1 MRPVSVLPVV
11 VIVCVLASACAS
23 GADENAPKTPS
34 PGSSST
40 SPEPSPEP
48 TADPVV
54 DPQAPLA
61 DLHLDCAGE
70 GDPTVVLVAGLNT
83 SGDTFSDLQRRLS
96 GTARTCFYDRAGIG
110 DSSPLDPAAPDPSPG
125 SAAADLSATLSA
137 AGIEPPYVLL
147 GWSYGGLV
155 TQAYAADF
163 PDDVTAL
170 VLEDTSVR
178 EQFTAGGLADPSFTW
193 KEGGRT
199 VDTAKVRTE
208 LTGLDLRELP
218 VVALSQDGN
227 QRWMPSWYRSHDR
240 LARSTSDGVHAI
252 GLGSGHAMHQDV
264 FGLVVR
270 AIEVA
275 WTAASDGTGLPDCR
289 EVFRGEKVR
298 CRV

>member
-11 VIVCVLASACAS
+11 VSVCVLASACAS
-23 GADENAPKTPS
+23 GAGENDPATPS
-34 PGSSST
+34 PRASGTST
-40 SPEPSPEP
+40 EPVAEPARDPE
-48 TADPVV
+48 
-54 DPQAPLA
+54 APIA
-61 DLHLDCAGE
+61 DLHLDCVGE

-83 SGDTFSDLQRRLS
+83 SGDTFSDVQRRLS
-96 GTARTCFYDRAGIG
+96 GTARTCYYDRAGIG
-110 DSSPLDPAAPDPSPG
+110 DSAPLDPAAPDPSPG

-163 PDDVTAL
+163 PDDVSAL

-178 EQFTAGGLADPSFTW
+178 EQFTGGGLADPSFTW

-208 LTGLDLRELP
+208 LADLDLGDLP
-218 VVALSQDGN
+218 TVALSQDGN
-227 QRWMPSWYRSHDR
+227 QRWMPAWYRSHDR

-270 AIEVA
+270 AVEAA

-289 EVFRGEKVR
+289 EVFRDELVR